1 MASIVSRAK
10 LPNVRADS
18 TATSVNI
25 GGDRM
30 EDLGHAWHT
39 EPVDTV
45 FSRLRSGPTGLT
57 EEDASERLG
66 RYGPNAIQATS
77 RVSAVSLL
85 VEQFKNA
92 LIIIL
97 LVATVLSAFLGHTV
111 ESIAIT
117 IIVMFA
123 VLLGFVQ
130 EYRAERAMEALRRM
144 AAPTSTAIRAGR
156 EVEIPAS
163 QLVPGDIV
171 LLAAGDRIPADL
183 RLLDAINLQVEESAL
198 TGESVPVEKQ
208 TEPITER
215 QAPLGDRTNLAYAGT
230 AATYGRGRGIVV
242 ATAMDTEFGKIAQM
256 LQTVEARRT
265 PLQQNL
271 DRVGRTLARA
281 ALVVVAIIM
290 VLGLFRGQP
299 LLDMFVFGIALAVAV
314 VPEAL
319 PAVVTISLAI
329 GVQRM
334 AKRHALVR
342 RLPAVETL
350 GSTRVVCSDKTGTL
364 TKDQMTVRRLA
375 VSGHVVSVTGTGYE
389 PEGQFLRDGEAIPAS
404 LDVVRLLRAACLA
417 SDARLTQSD
426 DGTWQIQGDP
436 TEGALVVAAAKAGLL
451 KTELDTEFPRV
462 DEIPFTSETK
472 RMTTLHTTPDGVVAY
487 AKGAPEIVLESCT
500 RVTRG
505 ETTEALDPDGRQA
518 ILEMATQ
525 MAGDT
530 LRVLAV
536 AVKLD
541 ATRATAEH
549 EMTFLGL
556 VGMLDPP
563 RPEAKAA
570 LERCE
575 AAGIRVVMITGDHTH
590 TASAV
595 AAELGL
601 SHAERV
607 VTGAELDAMGDEQL
621 AREVSDIGVFARVS
635 PGDKLR
641 IVGAWQSRGCIT
653 AMTGDGVND
662 APALQQADIGVA
674 MGITGTDVSK
684 EAAAMSLTDDN
695 FASIV
700 AAVEEG
706 RGIYDNIKKYLS
718 YLLAANIGEIG
729 LVAGAAVLGLPLP
742 LSAVQILYVNL
753 ATDGLPALALAVDPA
768 ADDLMR
774 RPPRDPRTGIW
785 TRSVVTLMIVAGA
798 WSAFINVG
806 FFAWALSARG
816 LEQAMALVFVTLV
829 LIEFAK
835 AYAFRSD
842 RFSVVHHTFANKW
855 LNRAVAWEVLLLTAV
870 VYSPWLQVPLGTFAF
885 SVWDWLLAAGLA
897 ATVLPALDLTK
908 WMLRR
913 DPTEDPAPAST
924 VS

>member
-1 MASIVSRAK
+1 MQSVM
-10 LPNVRADS
+10 
-18 TATSVNI
+18 TSGTISGVDHETI
-25 GGDRM
+25 RV

-39 EPVDTV
+39 EPVDNILT
-45 FSRLRSGPTGLT
+45 RLRSGPDGLT
-57 EEDASERLG
+57 EDDVAERLG
-66 RYGPNAIQATS
+66 RYGPNALQTTS
-77 RVSAVSLL
+77 RVSAISLL
-85 VEQFKNA
+85 VEQFKNV

-97 LVATVLSAFLGHTV
+97 LVATVLSAFLGHTM
-111 ESIAIT
+111 EAIAIT

-144 AAPTSTAIRAGR
+144 VAPTSRAIRAGR

-171 LLAAGDRIPADL
+171 FLAAGDRIPADL
-183 RLLDAINLQVEESAL
+183 RLMDAINLQVDESPL

-208 TEPITER
+208 TEPIR
-215 QAPLGDRTNLAYAGT
+215 APDVPLGDRTNLAYSGT
-230 AATYGRGRGIVV
+230 AATYGRGRGVVV
-242 ATAMDTEFGKIAQM
+242 ATGMETEFGKIAKM
-256 LQTVEARRT
+256 LQQVEARRT

-271 DRVGRTLARA
+271 DRVGRTLARG
-281 ALVVVAIIM
+281 ALVVVAVI
-290 VLGLFRGQP
+290 VGLGLLRGQP
-299 LLDMFVFGIALAVAV
+299 LLDMLVFGIALAVAV

-350 GSTRVVCSDKTGTL
+350 GSARVICSDKTGTL

-375 VSGHVVSVTGTGYE
+375 VSGHIVSVTGTGYE
-389 PEGQFLRDGEAIPAS
+389 PDGQFFHDDEPGGAS
-404 LDVVRLLRAACLA
+404 PDVVRLLRAACLA
-417 SDARLTQSD
+417 SDARLTRSD
-426 DGTWQIQGDP
+426 EDGSWQIQGDP
-436 TEGALVVAAAKAGLL
+436 TEGAMVVAAAKAGLL
-451 KTELDTEFPRV
+451 KADLDTEFPRV

-472 RMTTLHTTPDGVVAY
+472 RMTTIHTTPDGVVAY
-487 AKGAPEIVLESCT
+487 MKGAPEVVLESCT
-500 RVTRG
+500 WVAG
-505 ETTEALDPDGRQA
+505 GKTTDALDAEGRQT
-518 ILEMATQ
+518 ILETATQ
-525 MAGDT
+525 MAGDA

-536 AVKLD
+536 AVKPD
-541 ATRATAEH
+541 ATRATAEE
-549 EMTFLGL
+549 EMTLLGL
-556 VGMLDPP
+556 VGILDPP
-563 RPEAKAA
+563 RPEAKTA
-570 LERCE
+570 LERCR
-575 AAGIRVVMITGDHTH
+575 AAGIRVVMITGDHPH

-595 AAELGL
+595 AAELGM
-601 SHAERV
+601 SHADRV
-607 VTGAELDAMGDEQL
+607 VTGAELNAMSDEQL

-635 PGDKLR
+635 PRDKLR
-641 IVGAWQSRGCIT
+641 IVGAWQSGGFIT

-662 APALQQADIGVA
+662 APALKQADIGVA

-729 LVAGAAVLGLPLP
+729 LVAGAAVFGLPLP
-742 LSAVQILYVNL
+742 LTAVQILYVNL
-753 ATDGLPALALAVDPA
+753 LTDGLPALALAVDPPT
-768 ADDLMR
+768 DELMR
-774 RPPRDPRTGIW
+774 RPPRDPRTGVW
-785 TRSVVTLMIVAGA
+785 TRSVVTLMIVAGG
-798 WSAFINVG
+798 WSTMVNVG
-806 FFAWALSARG
+806 LFAWALSARG
-816 LEQAMALVFVTLV
+816 VEHAMALVFVTLV

-842 RFSVVHHTFANKW
+842 RYSVARQPFANKW
-855 LNRAVAWEVLLLTAV
+855 LNRAVAWELVVLAAV

-885 SVWDWLLAAGLA
+885 SAGDWLLAAGLA
-897 ATVLPALDLTK
+897 ATVLPVLDLTK
-908 WMLRR
+908 WVLRR
-913 DPTEDPAPAST
+913 GTTTDEILAST